1 MFDAILTSAIRAMP
15 VFAAHFGVTLV
26 ILVGGVLIYQALTPQ
41 NEGRLIRENNVAAAT
56 AFGAAILSLALP
68 LATCLARSVSI
79 PDIMVWGVVAL
90 IVQLGTFFVASLV
103 FRDLVQRIER
113 GEMASAVALGCT
125 HLGVAAINAA
135 AIAG

>member
-1 MFDAILTSAIRAMP
+1 MFNAILTSALRALP
-15 VFAAHFGVTLV
+15 AFAAQFSVTLV
-26 ILVGGVLIYQALTPQ
+26 ALIVGVLIYRAATPQ
-41 NEGRLIRENNVAAAT
+41 DETRLIHENNVAAAI

-68 LATCLARSVSI
+68 LAVCLARSVSVI
-79 PDIMVWGVVAL
+79 DILVWSVVAL
-90 IVQLGTFFVASLV
+90 VVQLGTFFVASFV

-113 GEMASAVALGCT
+113 GETASAVVLGCT